1 MVRKN
6 LVKFLVVLI
15 AIWIVGGCAKK
26 IMPPE
31 VDATG
36 GATGS
41 ESSGAGGISEGGA
54 GMGNGSG
61 GISESGAGAGAGAGN
76 GAGAGAGGADF
87 GAGAGAGNGAG
98 GADFGSGTGAGVGGA
113 GAGGAGAGG
122 AGQEARSLD
131 FQPTTDLGDVFFA
144 FDKYDLDDNS
154 KKALQKNADWLKQH
168 PGTKTQIEGHCD
180 ERGTNNYNLALG
192 ERRALSTKKYLVAL
206 GVEDSRIY
214 TISYG
219 EEKPFCMEHK
229 ESCWQQNRRGHFLIS
244 K

>member
-54 GMGNGSG
+54 GAGAGAG
-61 GISESGAGAGAGAGN
+61 GISESGAGAGNGAGAGGS
-76 GAGAGAGGADF
+76 GAGAGAGGSDF
-87 GAGAGAGNGAG
+87 GSGAGAGN
-98 GADFGSGTGAGVGGA
+98 
-113 GAGGAGAGG
+113 GAGG

>member
-54 GMGNGSG
+54 GTGGSDFGSG
-61 GISESGAGAGAGAGN
+61 AGAGAGAGAGTGGSDFGSGAGAGAGAGN
-76 GAGAGAGGADF
+76 
-87 GAGAGAGNGAG
+87 
-98 GADFGSGTGAGVGGA
+98 
-113 GAGGAGAGG
+113 GAGG

>member
-41 ESSGAGGISEGGA
+41 ESAGAGGISEGGA

-61 GISESGAGAGAGAGN
+61 AGGISESGTGAGAGAGN
-76 GAGAGAGGADF
+76 GAGAGAGGSDF
-87 GAGAGAGNGAG
+87 GSGAGAGAGAGN
-98 GADFGSGTGAGVGGA
+98 
-113 GAGGAGAGG
+113 GAGG

-229 ESCWQQNRRGHFLIS
+229 ESCWQQNRRGHFLVS

>member
-61 GISESGAGAGAGAGN
+61 AGGISESGAGAGAGAGAGGSGA
-76 GAGAGAGGADF
+76 GAGAGAGGSDF
-87 GAGAGAGNGAG
+87 GSGAGAGAGAGN
-98 GADFGSGTGAGVGGA
+98 
-113 GAGGAGAGG
+113 GAGG

>member
-61 GISESGAGAGAGAGN
+61 GISESGAGAGAGAGAGN

-98 GADFGSGTGAGVGGA
+98 GADFGSGAGA
-113 GAGGAGAGG
+113 GAGGAGAGAGG